1 MSLSTYSDIKTSVAS
16 YLNRSD
22 LTSTIPDF
30 IALTENRLDRELRAR
45 VNMIRVQTTTAADTA
60 FYDLPSDLI
69 ELRNVTYETSNSNSH
84 ALSYLSPESGSR
96 EYGTTGSGAPRAYT
110 NLGKNIEIF
119 PTPDGAYTLGLN
131 YFKKLV
137 PLSDSVTTNDILAA
151 FPDLYL
157 FGSCLEGAIYLN
169 DSEQTARFMQIYKG
183 ALTEAKAAEDAARFS
198 GTVMQM
204 TVQGDPG
211 SLVRRGV

>member
-1 MSLSTYSDIKTSVAS
+1 M
-16 YLNRSD
+16 
-22 LTSTIPDF
+22 
-30 IALTENRLDRELRAR
+30 
-45 VNMIRVQTTTAADTA
+45 
-60 FYDLPSDLI
+60 
-69 ELRNVTYETSNSNSH
+69 
-84 ALSYLSPESGSR
+84 
-96 EYGTTGSGAPRAYT
+96 
-110 NLGKNIEIF
+110 
-119 PTPDGAYTLGLN
+119 
-131 YFKKLV
+131 
-137 PLSDSVTTNDILAA
+137 TTNDILAA

>member
-1 MSLSTYSDIKTSVAS
+1 MSLSTYSEIKTGVAN
-16 YLNRSD
+16 YLNRDD
-22 LTSTIPDF
+22 LTSSIPDF
-30 IALTENRLDRELRAR
+30 ITLTENRLDRELRAR
-45 VNMIRVQTTTAADTA
+45 VNLVRVETTTTADTA

-69 ELRNVTYETSNSNSH
+69 ELRNVTYETSSNNSY

-96 EYGTTGSGAPRAYT
+96 EYGSVGSGAPRAYT
-110 NLGKNIEIF
+110 NLGKNIQLF
-119 PTPDGAYTLGLN
+119 PTPDGAYTLGLS

-137 PLSDSVTTNDILAA
+137 PLSDSVTTNDILNS

-169 DSEQTARFMQIYKG
+169 DTDQTQRFFAIYKQAIDG
-183 ALTEAKAAEDAARFS
+183 VKAAEESARFS

-211 SLVRRGV
+211 SLVRRGA

>member
-1 MSLSTYSDIKTSVAS
+1 MSLSTYSEIKTGVAN
-16 YLNRSD
+16 YLNRDD
-22 LTSTIPDF
+22 LTSSIPDF
-30 IALTENRLDRELRAR
+30 ITLTENRLDRELRAR
-45 VNMIRVQTTTAADTA
+45 VNLVRVETTTTADTA

-69 ELRNVTYETSNSNSH
+69 ELRNVTYETSSNNSY

-96 EYGTTGSGAPRAYT
+96 EYGSVGSGAPRAYT
-110 NLGKNIEIF
+110 NLGKNIQLF
-119 PTPDGAYTLGLN
+119 PTPDGAYTLGLS

-137 PLSDSVTTNDILAA
+137 PLSDSVTTNDILNS

-169 DSEQTARFMQIYKG
+169 DTDQTQRFMAIYQKAIDG
-183 ALTEAKAAEDAARFS
+183 VKAAEESARFS

-211 SLVRRGV
+211 SLVRRGA

>member
-1 MSLSTYSDIKTSVAS
+1 MGLSTYTEVKTSIAN
-16 YLNRSD
+16 YLNRDD

-30 IALTENRLDRELRAR
+30 ISLAEKRLDRELRVR
-45 VNMIRVQTTTAADTA
+45 VNMVRAQTTTTA
-60 FYDLPSDLI
+60 STSFYDLPSDLI
-69 ELRNVTYETSNSNSH
+69 ELRNITYETSGSNSY

-96 EYGTTGSGAPRAYT
+96 EYGSFASGFPRAYT
-110 NLGKNIEIF
+110 NLGKDIKLY
-119 PTPDGAYTLGLN
+119 PTPDAAYTLGIN

-137 PLSDSVTTNDILAA
+137 PLSDSVTTNDILDS

-169 DSEQTARFMQIYKG
+169 DSEQTNRFLAVYQK
-183 ALTEAKAAEDAARFS
+183 ALDDVMSAEEAARYS
-198 GTVMQM
+198 GTVMHM

-211 SLVRRGV
+211 GLVRRGS